1 MVDSYIN
8 PVRLLLSFF
17 AKLNF
22 EIKVIK
28 RPHASI
34 DTEAEACASLLE
46 KTYQFSKYS
55 QRVAQ

>member
-1 MVDSYIN
+1 M
-8 PVRLLLSFF
+8 LSFF

-28 RPHASI
+28 RPHTSI
-34 DTEAEACASLLE
+34 DAEAEACASLLE